1 MGEGF
6 METRRE
12 GRLSAVFVRTVTEP
26 GRYGD
31 GRGGHGL
38 ALLVTPSGARCWVQR
53 LVIHG
58 KRRELGLG
66 GYPMVTLSEARSKA
80 FENRKLARSGGDP
93 LALKRRAA
101 VPTFAKAA
109 ERVYAVHRPG
119 WRNDKHAATWM
130 ASLRDY
136 AYPRLG
142 NRRVSDITT
151 QDVMAVLLPVWHSKY
166 ETARR
171 VRQRISTVMKWA
183 IAEGHRA
190 DNPAGEVLT
199 AVLPRKGNGVRHHRA
214 LPHKEV
220 AGAIAAV
227 QGSGVGMSARLA
239 FEFLVLTAARS
250 GEVRFAT
257 WAEIDLGACEWCIPG
272 ERMKTEREH
281 RVPLS
286 ERAVEVLKEARALQ
300 NRTDLVFPGARRG
313 PLSDKTLS
321 SLMHQ
326 LSIDAV
332 PHGFRSSF
340 REWAAECTNIPRE
353 VCEEA
358 LAHVN
363 PNRVEAAYQRSDLF
377 EKRRELMERW
387 AQYLN
392 PEPAS
397 VVSLDVRAR

>member
-1 MGEGF
+1 MA
-6 METRRE
+6 TRTE
-12 GRLSAVFVRTVTEP
+12 GRLSAAFVRTVTEP

-38 ALLVTPSGARCWVQR
+38 ALLVIPSGARCWVQR

-80 FENRKLARSGGDP
+80 FENRKLARAGGDP

-101 VPTFAKAA
+101 VPTFAEAA

-142 NRRVSDITT
+142 NRPVSDITT

-183 IAEGHRA
+183 IAEAHRA

-220 AGAIAAV
+220 ASAIAAV

-257 WAEIDLGACEWCIPG
+257 WAEIDLDAYEWCVPG

-300 NRTDLVFPGARRG
+300 DRTGLVFPGARRR

-326 LSIDAV
+326 LGIDAV

-340 REWAAECTNIPRE
+340 REWTAECTNIPRE

-377 EKRRELMERW
+377 DKRRKLMDAW
-387 AQYLN
+387 ATYLEN
-392 PEPAS
+392 NKTSAA
-397 VVSLDVRAR
+397 VVPLQA

>member
-1 MGEGF
+1 
-6 METRRE
+6 MEARRE
-12 GRLSAVFVRTVTEP
+12 GGLSAAFVRTVTEP

-80 FENRKLARSGGDP
+80 FENRKLARAGGDP
-93 LALKRRAA
+93 LARKRRAA
-101 VPTFAKAA
+101 VPTFAEAA
-109 ERVYAVHRPG
+109 EQVYAVHRPG

-142 NRRVSDITT
+142 NRPVSDITT
-151 QDVMAVLLPVWHSKY
+151 QDVMAVLLPVWHIKH

-227 QGSGVGMSARLA
+227 RGSGAGMSTRLA

-257 WAEIDLGACEWCIPG
+257 WAEIDLDACEWCIPG

-281 RVPLS
+281 RVPLCD
-286 ERAVEVLKEARALQ
+286 RAVEVLEEARALQ
-300 NRTDLVFPGARRG
+300 DRTGLVFPGARRR
-313 PLSDKTLS
+313 PLSDKALS
-321 SLMHQ
+321 SLMHE
-326 LSIDAV
+326 LGIDAV

-377 EKRRELMERW
+377 DKRRKLMDAW
-387 AQYLN
+387 ATYLEN
-392 PEPAS
+392 NRTSAA
-397 VVSLDVRAR
+397 VVPLQA

>member
-1 MGEGF
+1 MGERL
-6 METRRE
+6 MATRTE
-12 GRLSAVFVRTVTEP
+12 GRLSAAFVRTVTEP

-38 ALLVTPSGARCWVQR
+38 ALLVIPSGARCWVQR

-80 FENRKLARSGGDP
+80 FENRKLARAGGDP

-101 VPTFAKAA
+101 VPTFAEAA
-109 ERVYAVHRPG
+109 EQVYAIHRPG

-190 DNPAGEVLT
+190 DNSAGEVLT

-227 QGSGVGMSARLA
+227 RGSGAGMSTRLA

-257 WAEIDLGACEWCIPG
+257 WAEIDLDAYEWCIPG

-281 RVPLS
+281 RVPLCD
-286 ERAVEVLKEARALQ
+286 RAVEVLEEAQVLQ
-300 NRTDLVFPGARRG
+300 DRTGLVFPGARRG
-313 PLSDKTLS
+313 PLSDKILS
-321 SLMHQ
+321 SLMHE
-326 LSIDAV
+326 LGIDAV

-377 EKRRELMERW
+377 DKRRKLMDAW
-387 AQYLN
+387 ATYLEN
-392 PEPAS
+392 NGTSAA
-397 VVSLDVRAR
+397 VVPLQS